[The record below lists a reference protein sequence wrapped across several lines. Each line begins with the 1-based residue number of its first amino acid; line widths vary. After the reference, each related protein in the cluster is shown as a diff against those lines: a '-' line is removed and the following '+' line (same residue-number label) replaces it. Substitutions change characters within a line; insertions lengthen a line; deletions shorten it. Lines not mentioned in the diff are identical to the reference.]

1 MHQTA
6 DSRTLGAMHTAP
18 QAPPARRHLIP
29 VLAPATLAL
38 LALLALAPDP
48 ALAKTTRVEA
58 TAKPAPPAAPTATEA
73 EAARSYQ
80 ACLTAV
86 RTNANKALSQAEA
99 WVRAGGGAPAD
110 HCAGLA
116 LVELGRL
123 SQAAA
128 RLEAASSHAKR
139 PDLGADLLDQAGNVW
154 LMEGSFNKAYEAFT
168 RSLALRP
175 NQPQVM
181 VDRARALGAQDDWE
195 GVAAELGKVLKLAPG
210 NVDAHTLRA
219 GARRRLGD
227 LGGARADVEAAL
239 GAMPGDPDALLERG
253 AIRHLAG
260 DDPGARTD
268 WADVLKKAPES
279 PAAEAARANIEALG
293 LKPEADA
300 PAP

>member
-1 MHQTA
+1 
-6 DSRTLGAMHTAP
+6 MHTAP
-18 QAPPARRHLIP
+18 QAPPARRRLIP
-29 VLAPATLAL
+29 VLALATLA
-38 LALLALAPDP
+38 ALALAPDL

-58 TAKPAPPAAPTATEA
+58 TAKPAAPARPPAPTATEA

-80 ACLTAV
+80 ACLAAV
-86 RTNANKALSQAEA
+86 RTNATTALSQAEA

-123 SQAAA
+123 PQAAA
-128 RLEAASSHAKR
+128 RLEAAASHAKR

-195 GVAAELGKVLKLAPG
+195 GAAAELGKVLKLAPG
-210 NVDAHTLRA
+210 NVEAHSLRA

-268 WADVLKKAPES
+268 WIDVLKKAPES

-293 LKPEADA
+293 LKPQADA